1 MKKTLALLIIAALC
15 VAALAN
21 GLLVITL
28 KDGSIYEF
36 YLDEIESI
44 IYTAETEEP
53 LKSAYMSLYKDV
65 FAPGEEITLY
75 FYGTEGLETYAW
87 IGIVPSDIPHGS
99 ESENDL
105 HDIQYAYVG
114 GMTDGLI
121 VFTAPWDA
129 GFYDFRLNDS
139 DSGGV
144 EIDFLTFEVRE

>member
-1 MKKTLALLIIAALC
+1 MKKTLAFLMIAALC
-15 VAALAN
+15 VTAFAS

-36 YLDEIESI
+36 YLDEIESLV
-44 IYTAETEEP
+44 YVADDELP
-53 LKSAYMSLYKDV
+53 LESKYMSLDKVV
-65 FAPGEEITLY
+65 FVPGEEINLY
-75 FYGTEGLETYAW
+75 FFGTSGLGSYAW
-87 IGIVPSDIPHGS
+87 IGIIPSDISHGS

-105 HDIQYAYVG
+105 HDVQYAYVG

-121 VFTAPWDA
+121 VFTAPWDT

-139 DSGGV
+139 DNGGI

>member
-1 MKKTLALLIIAALC
+1 MKKTLAFLIIAALC
-15 VAALAN
+15 VTALAN

-36 YLDEIESI
+36 YLDEIESLV
-44 IYTAETEEP
+44 YVAEDELP
-53 LKSAYMSLYKDV
+53 LESKYMSLEKLV
-65 FAPGEEITLY
+65 FVPGEEINLY
-75 FYGTEGLETYAW
+75 FFGTSGLGSYAW
-87 IGIVPSDIPHGS
+87 IGIVPSDITHGS

-114 GMTDGLI
+114 GMTDSLI

-129 GFYDFRLNDS
+129 GYYDFRLNDS
-139 DSGGV
+139 ESGGV